1 MLFSSSPRVH
11 LLLSSA
17 GSVTIRS
24 LLRVAGRSRSLR
36 RNPFTQLLIDFSC
49 FLVEEILQLLIASSA
64 AQAHGRVFLF
74 LRDPLGKGHCPI
86 FDLSSLGRLLPAG
99 CRPFTQLSSC
109 ILVPR
114 LRRNGQNAFVLFS
127 IFGLWFYQP

>member
-24 LLRVAGRSRSLR
+24 LLRVSGRSRSLR

-49 FLVEEILQLLIASSA
+49 FLVEILELLIASSA
-64 AQAHGRVFLF
+64 AQAHGRVSFF
-74 LRDPLGKGHCPI
+74 SCVTPLGRATVPYSI
-86 FDLSSLGRLLPAG
+86 FRLQGGFCLLALDHLLNFHLAFLSLG
-99 CRPFTQLSSC
+99 
-109 ILVPR
+109 
-114 LRRNGQNAFVLFS
+114 
-127 IFGLWFYQP
+127 

>member
-49 FLVEEILQLLIASSA
+49 FLVEEILQLLIASSTA
-64 AQAHGRVFLF
+64 PAHGRVSFF
-74 LRDPLGKGHCPI
+74 SCVTPLG
-86 FDLSSLGRLLPAG
+86 RA
-99 CRPFTQLSSC
+99 T
-109 ILVPR
+109 VPY
-114 LRRNGQNAFVLFS
+114 S
-127 IFGLWFYQP
+127 IFGLQGGFSLLALDHYSTFSLHSFLSPV